1 MAHPIDTY
9 KQVKAS
15 PDASPYRVV
24 QLLLD
29 GALERLSLA
38 RLAQQEGNAEV
49 RGLAVSGTLTIIGA
63 LQAGLDKEL
72 GGEIAEN
79 LDALYDYMTRRLAGV
94 ALDDTP
100 RSLDEVQALLG
111 QIKEAWDAIGPE
123 VEPAGSAREAL

>member
-123 VEPAGSAREAL
+123 IEPASAG